1 MSEESC
7 ADEHQNAWLG
17 AVGEGAGFLPTAADR
32 AAASGVFDNL
42 ALAGIELELPEVH
55 DPDWWIKSRIASG
68 EFDREALLPAVVVL
82 RREHDALADT
92 VRALPSAQAVREC
105 VEDYND
111 RARRENGEAVREV
124 GRRSGAGG
132 EAPLLAPLADVEEWI
147 ALWHRTHHS

>member
-1 MSEESC
+1 MSEQSC

-17 AVGEGAGFLPTAADR
+17 AVGEGAGYVPTAADL

-42 ALAGIELELPEVH
+42 ALAGTKLELPEVH

-82 RREHDALADT
+82 RKEHDALADT